1 MSVLIDFSIFPVGK
15 NESVS
20 PYVSRAVHIIEN
32 SGLAYKLG
40 PMGTAVEGEWEEIMA
55 VVTRCLNDLKKDC
68 GRIYMTL
75 KVDYRQGGTNRIEGK
90 VESVARKYK
99 PSQ

>member
-20 PYVSRAVHIIEN
+20 PYVSRAVNIIEN
-32 SGLAYKLG
+32 SGLAYTLG
-40 PMGTAVEGEWEEIMA
+40 PMGTAIEGEWEELMA
-55 VVTRCLNDLKKDC
+55 VVTRCFNDLKKDC

-75 KVDYRQGGTNRIEGK
+75 KVDYRQDGTNRIEEK
-90 VESVARKYK
+90 VKAVARK
-99 PSQ
+99 